1 MLNKGDLFYV
11 PSETLIFG
19 KGKIVKMPEPTYMIN
34 LREVDTFYETFF
46 ENQKGSANEVNLNYS
61 IRDLGGGNLIVSL
74 TGKDPFSGK
83 KTTAMNLQ
91 YKVNF

>member
-46 ENQKGSANEVNLNYS
+46 ENQKCMVRKNDVYPVKG
-61 IRDLGGGNLIVSL
+61 DVS
-74 TGKDPFSGK
+74 
-83 KTTAMNLQ
+83 
-91 YKVNF
+91 